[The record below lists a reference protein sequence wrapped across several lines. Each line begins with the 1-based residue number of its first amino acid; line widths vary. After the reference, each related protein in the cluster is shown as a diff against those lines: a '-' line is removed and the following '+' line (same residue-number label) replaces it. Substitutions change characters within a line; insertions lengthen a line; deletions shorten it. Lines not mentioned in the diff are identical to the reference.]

1 MKVIKLL
8 KNWFTIKEKH
18 YCDYKDCNFWS
29 KTKRGLAIHKG
40 KMHILKSCKEKM
52 R

>member
-8 KNWFTIKEKH
+8 KNWFTIKEIYH
-18 YCDYKDCNFWS
+18 CDYCEF
-29 KTKRGLAIHKG
+29 KTDSKRGLEIHKG
-40 KMHILKSCKEKM
+40 KMHILKACRNKYE